1 MKNWMKIATPILS
14 GLILWLLAVTFFCVA
29 IWLLIAD
36 KTASAGTSAG
46 FGTIILF
53 LANLDRIES
62 FKGFGLEAKTRD
74 LREAIT
80 DAQSTLARL
89 EEMKGNVASLNE
101 AVATLRAQLDETNT
115 MAERAEILAH
125 LSL

>member
-1 MKNWMKIATPILS
+1 MKNWVKLAA
-14 GLILWLLAVTFFCVA
+14 LILWLLAVAFFCLA
-29 IWLLIAD
+29 MWLLIED
-36 KTASAGTSAG
+36 KTSSAATSAG

-89 EEMKGNVASLNE
+89 EEMKGDVASLND
-101 AVATLRAQLDETNT
+101 AVNTLSSDGHGFCCSVGHRHEPT
-115 MAERAEILAH
+115 
-125 LSL
+125 

>member
-1 MKNWMKIATPILS
+1 MAVGS
-14 GLILWLLAVTFFCVA
+14 LIFCLA

-36 KTASAGTSAG
+36 KTASAATSAG

-62 FKGFGLEAKTRD
+62 FKGFGLEATTRD

-80 DAQSTLARL
+80 DAHNTLERI
-89 EEMKGNVASLNE
+89 EEMKGGVATLNE
-101 AVATLRAQLDETNT
+101 AVNTLHAQLDETKT
-115 MAERAEILAH
+115 MAHRAKAMAFM
-125 LSL
+125 SQ